1 MAPGET
7 APPRPWL
14 AVEREI
20 ADLLARVDPQ
30 AFDRLLQAFAN
41 KAQRWFF
48 SGQGRSGLIA
58 QMMAMRLMQA
68 GYDARVVGEVTA
80 PSARAG
86 DGFFLVCGSG
96 QTPVSVSFAT
106 IAKAEGAKL
115 VVITHKPQSNL
126 AGMADVLLP
135 IPVETSVQFGGSLFE
150 QACLIL
156 FDSLILQLTAPD
168 PDAHAAMWRRHANM
182 Q

>member
-1 MAPGET
+1 MT
-7 APPRPWL
+7 TQIKPWL
-14 AVEREI
+14 VVEREI
-20 ADLLARVDPQ
+20 ADLLARVNLTAYESLLR
-30 AFDRLLQAFAN
+30 AFEDRQR
-41 KAQRWFF
+41 RWFF

-80 PSARAG
+80 PSVRAG
-86 DGFFLVCGSG
+86 DRFFLVCGSG

-106 IAKAEGAKL
+106 IAKAAGAEL

-150 QACLIL
+150 QASLIL
-156 FDSLILQLTAPD
+156 LDSLILQLTERD
-168 PDAHAAMWRRHANM
+168 PDAQAAMWRQHTNM

>member
-1 MAPGET
+1 MT
-7 APPRPWL
+7 KDRPWGF
-14 AVEREI
+14 VEREL
-20 ADLLARVDPQ
+20 AVLLARVDVS
-30 AFDRLLQAFAN
+30 AYEGLLQAFEN

-68 GYDARVVGEVTA
+68 GYDTHVVGEVSA
-80 PSARAG
+80 PAVRAG

-96 QTPVSVSFAT
+96 QTPVSLSFAT

-115 VVITHKPQSNL
+115 VVVTHKPKSEL
-126 AGMADVLLP
+126 AEMADVLLV
-135 IPVETSVQFGGSLFE
+135 IPMEKSVQFGGSVFE

-156 FDSLILQLTAPD
+156 LDSLILQLTAQN
-168 PDAHAAMWRRHANM
+168 PDAHTAMWRRHTNM

>member
-1 MAPGET
+1 MT
-7 APPRPWL
+7 AARPWGI
-14 AVEREI
+14 VEREI
-20 ADLLARVDPQ
+20 ADLLARVDLP
-30 AFDRLLQAFAN
+30 AYEGLLQAFGN

-68 GYDARVVGEVTA
+68 GYDTHVVGEVSA
-80 PSARAG
+80 PAVRAG

-96 QTPVSVSFAT
+96 QTPVSLSFAT
-106 IAKAEGAKL
+106 IAKAESAKL
-115 VVITHKPQSNL
+115 VVITHKPQSKL

-135 IPVETSVQFGGSLFE
+135 IPMEKSVQFGGSVFE
-150 QACLIL
+150 QASLIVL
-156 FDSLILQLTAPD
+156 DSLILQLTAQD
-168 PDAHAAMWRRHANM
+168 PDAGAAMWRRHTNM